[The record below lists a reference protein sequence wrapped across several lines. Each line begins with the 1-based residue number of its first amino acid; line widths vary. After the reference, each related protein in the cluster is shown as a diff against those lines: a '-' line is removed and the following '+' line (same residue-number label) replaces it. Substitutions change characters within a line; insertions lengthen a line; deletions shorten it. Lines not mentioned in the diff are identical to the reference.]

1 MTDAIIIKQIIDDF
15 LSQKIYKTIEQKQKQ
30 AKGNFSE
37 DDKQKILDEYEIV
50 AWLDKVAENTH
61 KVFLNVSHV
70 ARLTHSSS
78 QAMSSRDVSQSDKY
92 PYLITT
98 QSVDGR
104 FLDNSYLGAN
114 VAQITEFLTLPVKNS
129 KKQLGNFLSED
140 ASFFAKITDD
150 KEKQAYWSSQIKKA
164 YQSQQ
169 ICSHTLAKQIYI
181 PMGNNHHH
189 DYHLVYPCI
198 LAL

>member
-15 LSQKIYKTIEQKQKQ
+15 LSQKIHKTIEQKQKQ

-37 DDKQKILDEYEIV
+37 DDKQKIRDEHEIV

-78 QAMSSRDVSQSDKY
+78 QAMSLRDVSQSDKY

-98 QSVDGR
+98 QSVDGH
-104 FLDNSYLGAN
+104 FLDNSYLDAG
-114 VAQITEFLTLPVKNS
+114 VAPITEFLTLPVKNS
-129 KKQLGNFLSED
+129 KKQLGNFLAED
-140 ASFFAKITDD
+140 ASF
-150 KEKQAYWSSQIKKA
+150 
-164 YQSQQ
+164 
-169 ICSHTLAKQIYI
+169 L
-181 PMGNNHHH
+181 PR
-189 DYHLVYPCI
+189 
-198 LAL
+198 